1 MPNRVG
7 SVLHP
12 SVIFKNPLGE
22 KKKQLNIRDLFTRIL
37 SFFLFFLC
45 LLLFQCLSTWNIA
58 NSKNRSFSFG
68 KPWKALCRCFAVHFL
83 HYRAVGNL
91 RFWGTY
97 CTPAAALLETS
108 WGIWQV
114 VSDCNQRL
122 LFCMPVREF
131 YYQWS
136 SDSYL
141 VFWILRNW
149 ASKRYQFT
157 SFLFNTRKKA
167 YLHNVSHVLQSFVI
181 KHIHNIWRKNLHQV
195 KRFSI
200 SSIVFGGDTRYVL
213 CNYCLVWFSYKCS
226 HQKWNHFMVFAHSLL
241 FPPEHALGR
250 WNWFAWPI
258 RLDMCET
265 WQHFLAADRVH
276 HKVLSERI

>member
-1 MPNRVG
+1 MPVH
-7 SVLHP
+7 VKHCKLKEQ
-12 SVIFKNPLGE
+12 IF
-22 KKKQLNIRDLFTRIL
+22 F
-37 SFFLFFLC
+37 
-45 LLLFQCLSTWNIA
+45 
-58 NSKNRSFSFG
+58 FSFG
-68 KPWKALCRCFAVHFL
+68 KPWKALCRCFVHFL
-83 HYRAVGNL
+83 RYRAVGNL

-157 SFLFNTRKKA
+157 SFLFNPRKKA

-276 HKVLSERI
+276 HRVLSEHI

>member
-37 SFFLFFLC
+37 SFFFPVSCSFNACPRETLQTQRTDLF
-45 LLLFQCLSTWNIA
+45 
-58 NSKNRSFSFG
+58 FSFG
-68 KPWKALCRCFAVHFL
+68 KPWKALCRCFVVHFL

-157 SFLFNTRKKA
+157 SFLFNPRKKA

-276 HKVLSERI
+276 HRVLSEHI